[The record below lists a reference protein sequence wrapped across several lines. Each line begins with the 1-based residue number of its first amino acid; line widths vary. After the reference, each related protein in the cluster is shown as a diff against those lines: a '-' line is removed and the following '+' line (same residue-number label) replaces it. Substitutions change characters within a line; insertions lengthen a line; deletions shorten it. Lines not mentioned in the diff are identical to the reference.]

1 MHSNTATPRDPIG
14 GKQARQARPAL
25 RRSGRPL
32 VLATLALAIGC
43 VFGGATAL
51 AEDFTYHGTLEQ
63 AGAPA
68 SGSYDLKLTL
78 YSAEQGGQVLAGPF
92 EAYGVDVSDG
102 AFSTQVD
109 FGPLGDLDRTAWL
122 GVEVKAGSGG
132 YEPLAGRSP
141 IKPAAD
147 ACPGSW
153 SLDGNAAIPAG
164 SFLGTVDNDDVVI
177 KTNNQYAIQVI
188 PKGTDA
194 PAISLS
200 PWTRSAG
207 IGSTSVSYS
216 SGALGDYSFA
226 GGYRGTARYEGSF
239 VWGGGP
245 NGFDAS
251 DSAANQFVI
260 GARGGVGINMSPEVE
275 PTGYHRSELS
285 IKSNGSG
292 NAGNKD
298 LSVIKLV
305 SGTGMSAS
313 VSVDKDG
320 MLSLYPSAST
330 ANMTIGKLAGTGTI
344 FVANNMGVRRV
355 PAANAFEVNGNA
367 SKSTAGSWL
376 ANSDARIK
384 QDIQPISDALDTLA
398 RLNPVTFRYT
408 DTYRAEHEG
417 IADQRYYNVIAQE
430 FAEVFPDA
438 VQGSGE
444 YLDGAPETADNE
456 ILQVDTYPALITTVA
471 AVQEL
476 AAENALL
483 RAENAELRAQFKR
496 LSERVDRLA
505 VRAGR

>member
-1 MHSNTATPRDPIG
+1 MHSNTATSCNPIG
-14 GKQARQARPAL
+14 GKHTLQAHPAF
-25 RRSGRPL
+25 RKSGRPL
-32 VLATLALAIGC
+32 LLATLALAIGC
-43 VFGGATAL
+43 VFGGGSAL
-51 AEDFTYHGTLEQ
+51 AEGFTYHGNLEQ

-68 SGSYDLKLTL
+68 SGSFDLKLTL

-92 EAYGVDVSDG
+92 EAYDVGVSDG

-109 FGPLGDLDRTAWL
+109 FGPLGDFDRTAWL
-122 GVEVKAGSGG
+122 GVEVKAGSGD
-132 YEPLAGRSP
+132 YEPLAGRSAV
-141 IKPAAD
+141 KPMVN

-153 SLDGNAAIPAG
+153 SVDGNAGNPAG
-164 SFLGTVDNDDVVI
+164 SFLGTADNDAVLF
-177 KTNNQYAIQVI
+177 KTNNKDAILLI
-188 PKGTDA
+188 PKGTSD
-194 PAISLS
+194 PAVSLS
-200 PWTRSAG
+200 PWTTNAG
-207 IGSTSVSYS
+207 VGSTSVSYS
-216 SGALGDYSFA
+216 SGADGKYSFA
-226 GGYRGTARYEGSF
+226 GGYYGKANHDHSF
-239 VWGGGP
+239 VW
-245 NGFDAS
+245 NHA
-251 DSAANQFVI
+251 DSAERQFVI

-275 PTGYHRSELS
+275 SASYHRSELS

-292 NAGNKD
+292 NAGNKN

-355 PAANAFEVNGNA
+355 PATNAFEVNGNA

-384 QDIQPISDALDTLA
+384 QDIQPISGALDTLA

-417 IADQRYYNVIAQE
+417 ITDQRYYNVIAQE

-444 YLDGAPETADNE
+444 YLDGAAKTADNE

-483 RAENAELRAQFKR
+483 HAENAELRAQFKS